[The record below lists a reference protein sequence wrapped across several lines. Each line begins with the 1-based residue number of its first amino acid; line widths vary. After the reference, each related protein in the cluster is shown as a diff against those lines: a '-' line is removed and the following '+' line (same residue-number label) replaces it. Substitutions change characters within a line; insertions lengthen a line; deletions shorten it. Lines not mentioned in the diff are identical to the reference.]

1 MTDEAPTWIR
11 QHIPRGTRGA
21 ILKWF
26 DRSGALPDEILEE
39 LQIREGFGDERDLI
53 RHVRAAYGDREGERL
68 KTEAGHEVDGAIRDR
83 LGEFGM
89 GLGLRHNRRGPRPGP
104 SSRASSG
111 APPAAPDPLFA
122 CALEAACDR

>member
-1 MTDEAPTWIR
+1 MKAVTDEAPTWIR

-89 GLGLRHNRRGPRPGP
+89 GL
-104 SSRASSG
+104 S
-111 APPAAPDPLFA
+111 
-122 CALEAACDR
+122 